1 MIAWQAGFPLG
12 LRSIANA
19 SHASARRPNQVE
31 AKLLS
36 SIGHKRLVA
45 ALVANVFEKR
55 ACVRHAMSVCR
66 LR

>member
-12 LRSIANA
+12 LRTANA
-19 SHASARRPNQVE
+19 SHAAARRPNQVE

-36 SIGHKRLVA
+36 SIGHKGLVA

-55 ACVRHAMSVCR
+55 ACVKHAMSVCR